1 MSSDPAP
8 AGARIG
14 RVNGAAVY
22 VFGVVAANHPGQPA
36 DLVGLGGP
44 DAAVW
49 RVRAGATAGVVAAAP
64 GWLRARPRD
73 LLAHQL
79 VLDCLWQGG
88 AVLPARYGIVAPDE
102 EALRAG
108 LRRSALRHLDALA
121 QVAGRVEIDVG
132 VHPVA
137 GAGAVYEALRPLA
150 VRASAAPAPRG
161 LPYTRAD
168 GDRGALLAGRFLVE
182 EDTVDTFLSRVAAL
196 DRARAGRGRIRAT
209 GPLPPYGFM
218 EPITGLTGPA
228 STSDP
233 LLDRSG

>member
-1 MSSDPAP
+1 MSSDPGY
-8 AGARIG
+8 AGARTD

-22 VFGVVAANHPGQPA
+22 VFGVVSADHPGHAA

-49 RVRAGATAGVVAAAP
+49 RVPAGATAGVVAAAP

-88 AVLPARYGIVAPDE
+88 PVLPARYGIVAPDE
-102 EALRAG
+102 ETLHAG
-108 LRRSALRHLDALA
+108 LRRLALRHLEALA
-121 QVAGRVEIDVG
+121 QVAGRVEINVG

-137 GAGAVYEALRPLA
+137 GAGDVYKALRPLA
-150 VRASAAPAPRG
+150 VRA
-161 LPYTRAD
+161 LD
-168 GDRGALLAGRFLVE
+168 GRFLVE

-196 DRARAGRGRIRAT
+196 DRAHVSRGRIRAT
-209 GPLPPYGFM
+209 GPVPPYAFT
-218 EPITGLTGPA
+218 EPITGLAGLA
-228 STSDP
+228 SAGDP
-233 LLDRSG
+233 RLDRSG

>member
-1 MSSDPAP
+1 M
-8 AGARIG
+8 
-14 RVNGAAVY
+14 NGAAVY
-22 VFGVVAANHPGQPA
+22 VFGVVSADHPGHAA

-49 RVRAGATAGVVAAAP
+49 RVPAGATSGVVAAAP

-88 AVLPARYGIVAPDE
+88 PVLPARYGIVAPDE
-102 EALRAG
+102 ETLRAG
-108 LRRSALRHLDALA
+108 LRRLALRHLEALA

-137 GAGAVYEALRPLA
+137 GAGGVFEALRPLA
-150 VRASAAPAPRG
+150 VRTLGGRF
-161 LPYTRAD
+161 RVED
-168 GDRGALLAGRFLVE
+168 GRCSFLVE
-182 EDTVDTFLSRVAAL
+182 EDTVDTFLFRVATL
-196 DRARAGRGRIRAT
+196 DRAQAGRGHIRAA
-209 GPLPPYGFM
+209 GPVPPYAFV
-218 EPITGLTGPA
+218 EPIGELAGLA
-228 STSDP
+228 SASDP

>member
-1 MSSDPAP
+1 MSSDPGY
-8 AGARIG
+8 AGARID

-22 VFGVVAANHPGQPA
+22 VFGVVAADHPGHAA

-49 RVRAGATAGVVAAAP
+49 RVPAGATAGVVAAAP

-88 AVLPARYGIVAPDE
+88 PVLPARYGIVAPDE
-102 EALRAG
+102 ETLRAG
-108 LRRSALRHLDALA
+108 LRGSAPRHLDTLA

-137 GAGAVYEALRPLA
+137 GAGGVFEALRPLA
-150 VRASAAPAPRG
+150 VRALGGRF
-161 LPYTRAD
+161 LVE
-168 GDRGALLAGRFLVE
+168 GARCAFLVE
-182 EDTVDTFLSRVAAL
+182 EDTVDTFLSRVATL
-196 DRARAGRGRIRAT
+196 DRARARRGRIRAA
-209 GPLPPYGFM
+209 GPVPPYAFI
-218 EPITGLTGPA
+218 EPITGLDGAA
-228 STSDP
+228 SAGDP

>member
-8 AGARIG
+8 PGARTD

-44 DAAVW
+44 DSAVW
-49 RVRAGATAGVVAAAP
+49 RVHAGATAAVVAEAP

-79 VLDCLWQGG
+79 VLDCLWQAGP
-88 AVLPARYGIVAPDE
+88 VLPARYGIVAPDE
-102 EALRAG
+102 ETLRAW
-108 LRRSALRHLDALA
+108 LRRSTLRHLDALA

-132 VHPVA
+132 AHPVA
-137 GAGAVYEALRPLA
+137 GAGGVYEALRPLA
-150 VRASAAPAPRG
+150 VRASAGRF
-161 LPYTRAD
+161 LVED
-168 GDRGALLAGRFLVE
+168 GQAFLVE
-182 EDTVDTFLSRVAAL
+182 EDTVDTFLSRVAEL
-196 DRARAGRGRIRAT
+196 DRAQAGRGRIRAT
-209 GPLPPYGFM
+209 GPLPPYAFT
-218 EPITGLTGPA
+218 EPINGLSGVA
-228 STSDP
+228 GP

>member
-1 MSSDPAP
+1 M
-8 AGARIG
+8 
-14 RVNGAAVY
+14 NGAAVY
-22 VFGVVAANHPGQPA
+22 LFGVVAADHPGQPA

-49 RVRAGATAGVVAAAP
+49 RVPAGPTAGVVAPAP

-88 AVLPARYGIVAPDE
+88 PVLPARYGIVAPDE
-102 EALRAG
+102 RELRAA
-108 LRRSALRHLDALA
+108 LRRSAPRHLDALA
-121 QVAGRVEIDVG
+121 RVAGRVEMDVG
-132 VHPVA
+132 VHPAA

-150 VRASAAPAPRG
+150 VRASA
-161 LPYTRAD
+161 
-168 GDRGALLAGRFLVE
+168 GRFLVD

-196 DRARAGRGRIRAT
+196 DRARAGHGRVRAT
-209 GPLPPYGFM
+209 GPLPPYAFTGAV
-218 EPITGLTGPA
+218 TGLAGA
-228 STSDP
+228 GA